1 MIYTSHYESA
11 LGGITL
17 AGNEMALIGLWF
29 DGQKHFGA
37 TLPEEYKE
45 KDLPIFEQTVFQ
57 RGGSGIFTAYRS
69 ADDSLPQ
76 SGLGDTADDPLRTDY
91 DLWRNRRTDRSEK
104 RYFTH
109 VCSGCRRCGGT

>member
-45 KDLPIFEQTVFQ
+45 KDLPIFEQTVHWMDLYF
-57 RGGSGIFTAYRS
+57 SGRFRDFYRLS
-69 ADDSLPQ
+69 
-76 SGLGDTADDPLRTDY
+76 
-91 DLWRNRRTDRSEK
+91 K
-104 RYFTH
+104 
-109 VCSGCRRCGGT
+109 CRRLPSAERSGRYC

>member
-45 KDLPIFEQTVFQ
+45 KDLPIFEQTGKQ
-57 RGGSGIFTAYRS
+57 
-69 ADDSLPQ
+69 
-76 SGLGDTADDPLRTDY
+76 
-91 DLWRNRRTDRSEK
+91 
-104 RYFTH
+104 
-109 VCSGCRRCGGT
+109 

>member
-37 TLPEEYKE
+37 TLPKKYKE
-45 KDLPIFEQTVFQ
+45 KDLPIFEQTVHWMDLYF
-57 RGGSGIFTAYRS
+57 SGEVPGF
-69 ADDSLPQ
+69 LPPIEVQ
-76 SGLGDTADDPLRTDY
+76 TTPFRRAVWEILLTIPYGQTMTYGEIAERIAVKKAFHTCLLR
-91 DLWRNRRTDRSEK
+91 L
-104 RYFTH
+104 
-109 VCSGCRRCGGT
+109 

>member
-45 KDLPIFEQTVFQ
+45 KDLPIFEQTVHWMDLYF
-57 RGGSGIFTAYRS
+57 SGEVPGF
-69 ADDSLPQ
+69 LP
-76 SGLGDTADDPLRTDY
+76 
-91 DLWRNRRTDRSEK
+91 DRP
-104 RYFTH
+104 
-109 VCSGCRRCGGT
+109 

>member
-45 KDLPIFEQTVFQ
+45 KDYELLKDY
-57 RGGSGIFTAYRS
+57 GISDKEITF
-69 ADDSLPQ
+69 LK
-76 SGLGDTADDPLRTDY
+76 
-91 DLWRNRRTDRSEK
+91 N
-104 RYFTH
+104 
-109 VCSGCRRCGGT
+109 

>member
-37 TLPEEYKE
+37 TLPEEYK
-45 KDLPIFEQTVFQ
+45 
-57 RGGSGIFTAYRS
+57 
-69 ADDSLPQ
+69 
-76 SGLGDTADDPLRTDY
+76 
-91 DLWRNRRTDRSEK
+91 
-104 RYFTH
+104 
-109 VCSGCRRCGGT
+109 

>member
-45 KDLPIFEQTVFQ
+45 KDLPIFEQTVHWMDL
-57 RGGSGIFTAYRS
+57 YRLS
-69 ADDSLPQ
+69 
-76 SGLGDTADDPLRTDY
+76 
-91 DLWRNRRTDRSEK
+91 K
-104 RYFTH
+104 
-109 VCSGCRRCGGT
+109 CRRLPSAERSGRYC